1 MTKMIKKFF
10 FFYIII
16 NLFNYLYA
24 SPYKI
29 IVTVNNDPITQID
42 LDYEMKILS
51 ILNNRDISKQQVS
64 IALNNLIEESIK
76 KKEIINEKLKIDNSL
91 INNHFLQ
98 ISKNLNLNLN
108 SVDQNFIFL
117 IKEKIKID
125 KLWNDL
131 IIKKYGWK
139 ISINMKEIDQKLKEK
154 YKENY
159 SNQIKDNLI
168 LEEKTKKLAVY
179 SRYHLN
185 KLKEQSLIKFYK

>member
-1 MTKMIKKFF
+1 M
-10 FFYIII
+10 
-16 NLFNYLYA
+16 FNYLYA
-24 SPYKI
+24 NPYKI
-29 IVTVNNDPITQID
+29 IVTINNDPITKID

-51 ILNNRDISKQQVS
+51 ILNNRDISKQQVN

-76 KKEIINEKLKIDNSL
+76 KKEIINENIKIKESL
-91 INNHFLQ
+91 INNHFFQ
-98 ISKNLNLNLN
+98 ITKSLNLNISNL
-108 SVDQNFIFL
+108 DQNLIFL

-125 KLWNDL
+125 KQWNDL

-139 ISINMKEIDQKLKEK
+139 ISVNMKEIDQKLKEK

-159 SNQIKDNLI
+159 SNEIKDDLI
-168 LEEKTKKLAVY
+168 LEEKNKKLGVF

>member
-1 MTKMIKKFF
+1 MVKKNF

-16 NLFNYLYA
+16 NLFNSLYA
-24 SPYKI
+24 NPYKI
-29 IVTVNNDPITQID
+29 IVTIDNDPITQID
-42 LDYEMKILS
+42 LDYEIKILS
-51 ILNNRDISKQQVS
+51 IFNNKDISKQQTN

-76 KKEIINEKLKIDNSL
+76 KKEIVNKKIKIDDGL

-98 ISKNLNLNLN
+98 ISKNLNLNN
-108 SVDQNFIFL
+108 IDQNLIFL

-125 KLWNDL
+125 KMWNDL

-159 SNQIKDNLI
+159 SNEIKNNLI
-168 LEEKTKKLAVY
+168 LKEKTKKLGVF

>member
-1 MTKMIKKFF
+1 MVKKIF

-29 IVTVNNDPITQID
+29 IVTVNNDPITEID

-98 ISKNLNLNLN
+98 ISKNLNLNLK
-108 SVDQNFIFL
+108 SVDQNLIFL

-139 ISINMKEIDQKLKEK
+139 ISINMKEIDQKLKGK
-154 YKENY
+154 YKESY

-168 LEEKTKKLAVY
+168 LEEKTKKLGVF

>member
-1 MTKMIKKFF
+1 MVKKFF

-76 KKEIINEKLKIDNSL
+76 KKEITNEKLKIDNSL

-154 YKENY
+154 YKESY

-168 LEEKTKKLAVY
+168 LEEKTKKLGVF

>member
-1 MTKMIKKFF
+1 MVKKIF
-10 FFYIII
+10 FFYIFV

-29 IVTVNNDPITQID
+29 IVTVNNDPITEID

-51 ILNNRDISKQQVS
+51 ILNNRDISKQQVN

-131 IIKKYGWK
+131 IARKYGWK
-139 ISINMKEIDQKLKEK
+139 INININEINQKLKLK

-159 SNQIKDNLI
+159 SNQIKDNFV
-168 LEEKTKKLAVY
+168 LEEKNKKLSVY
-179 SRYHLN
+179 SRYHLS
-185 KLKEQSLIKFYK
+185 KLKEQSMIKFYK

>member
-1 MTKMIKKFF
+1 MVKKIF
-10 FFYIII
+10 FFYFII

-24 SPYKI
+24 NPYKI
-29 IVTVNNDPITQID
+29 IVTINNDPITKID

-51 ILNNRDISKQQVS
+51 ILNNRDISKQQVN

-76 KKEIINEKLKIDNSL
+76 KKDIINENIKIKESL
-91 INNHFLQ
+91 INNHFFQ
-98 ISKNLNLNLN
+98 ITKSLNLNISNL
-108 SVDQNFIFL
+108 DQNLIFL

-125 KLWNDL
+125 KQWNDL

-139 ISINMKEIDQKLKEK
+139 ISVNMKEIDQKLKEK

-159 SNQIKDNLI
+159 SNEIKDDLI
-168 LEEKTKKLAVY
+168 LEEKNKKLGVF

>member
-1 MTKMIKKFF
+1 MVKKIF

-24 SPYKI
+24 STYNI
-29 IVTVNNDPITQID
+29 IVTVNNNPITQID
-42 LDYEMKILS
+42 LNYEMKILS
-51 ILNNRDISKQQVS
+51 ILNNRAISKQQVN

-108 SVDQNFIFL
+108 SVDQNLTHL

-139 ISINMKEIDQKLKEK
+139 ISINMKEIDQKIKEK

-168 LEEKTKKLAVY
+168 LEEKNKKLGVF

-185 KLKEQSLIKFYK
+185 KLKEQSFIKFYK

>member
-1 MTKMIKKFF
+1 MVKKFF

-29 IVTVNNDPITQID
+29 IVTVNNDPITEID

-76 KKEIINEKLKIDNSL
+76 KKEIINEKIKIDDSL
-91 INNHFLQ
+91 INNHLFQ
-98 ISKNLNLNLN
+98 ISKNLNLNL
-108 SVDQNFIFL
+108 SSIDQNLIFL

-154 YKENY
+154 YKESY

-168 LEEKTKKLAVY
+168 LEEKTKKLGVF

>member
-1 MTKMIKKFF
+1 MVKKFF

-154 YKENY
+154 YKESY

-168 LEEKTKKLAVY
+168 LEEKTKKLGVF

>member
-1 MTKMIKKFF
+1 MAKKIF

-16 NLFNYLYA
+16 SLYNYLYA

-98 ISKNLNLNLN
+98 ISKNLNLNLK
-108 SVDQNFIFL
+108 SVDQNLIFL

-154 YKENY
+154 YKESY

-168 LEEKTKKLAVY
+168 LEEKTKKLGVF

>member
-1 MTKMIKKFF
+1 MVKKFF

-24 SPYKI
+24 STYNI
-29 IVTVNNDPITQID
+29 IVTVNNNPITQID

-51 ILNNRDISKQQVS
+51 ILNNRAISKQQVN

-76 KKEIINEKLKIDNSL
+76 KKEIINEKLEIDNSL

-98 ISKNLNLNLN
+98 ISKNLNLN
-108 SVDQNFIFL
+108 SIDQNLIFL

-139 ISINMKEIDQKLKEK
+139 ISINMKEIDQKIKEK

-168 LEEKTKKLAVY
+168 IEEKNKKLGVF

-185 KLKEQSLIKFYK
+185 KLKEQSFIKFYK

>member
-1 MTKMIKKFF
+1 MVKKFF

-24 SPYKI
+24 SPYQI
-29 IVTVNNDPITQID
+29 IVTVNNDPITEID

-91 INNHFLQ
+91 INNYFLQ
-98 ISKNLNLNLN
+98 ISKNLNLNLK
-108 SVDQNFIFL
+108 SVDQNLIFL
-117 IKEKIKID
+117 IKEKIKTD
-125 KLWNDL
+125 QLWNDL

-139 ISINMKEIDQKLKEK
+139 ISVNMKEIDQKLKEK
-154 YKENY
+154 YKESY

-168 LEEKTKKLAVY
+168 LEEKTKKLGVF

>member
-1 MTKMIKKFF
+1 MVKKFF

-29 IVTVNNDPITQID
+29 IATVNNDPITQID

-51 ILNNRDISKQQVS
+51 IINNRDISKQQVS
-64 IALNNLIEESIK
+64 IALNNLIEESVK

-98 ISKNLNLNLN
+98 MSKNLNLNLN
-108 SVDQNFIFL
+108 NIDQNLIFL

-131 IIKKYGWK
+131 IFKKYGWK

-154 YKENY
+154 YKESY

-168 LEEKTKKLAVY
+168 LEEKTKKLGVF

>member
-1 MTKMIKKFF
+1 MVKKIF

-16 NLFNYLYA
+16 NLFNSLYA
-24 SPYKI
+24 NPYKI
-29 IVTVNNDPITQID
+29 IVTIDNDPITQID
-42 LDYEMKILS
+42 LDYEIKILS
-51 ILNNRDISKQQVS
+51 IFNNKDISKQQTN

-76 KKEIINEKLKIDNSL
+76 KKEIVNKKIKIDDGL

-98 ISKNLNLNLN
+98 ISKNLNLNN
-108 SVDQNFIFL
+108 IDQNLIFL

-125 KLWNDL
+125 KMWNDL

-159 SNQIKDNLI
+159 SNEIKNNLI
-168 LEEKTKKLAVY
+168 LKEKTKKLGVF

>member
-1 MTKMIKKFF
+1 MVKKFF

-98 ISKNLNLNLN
+98 ISKNLNLN
-108 SVDQNFIFL
+108 SIDQNLIFL
-117 IKEKIKID
+117 IKDKIKID

-154 YKENY
+154 YKESY

-168 LEEKTKKLAVY
+168 LEEKTKKLGVF

>member
-1 MTKMIKKFF
+1 MVKKFF

-16 NLFNYLYA
+16 NLFSYLYA
-24 SPYKI
+24 NPYKI
-29 IVTVNNDPITQID
+29 IVTVNNDPITEID

-76 KKEIINEKLKIDNSL
+76 KKEITNEKLKIDNSL

-108 SVDQNFIFL
+108 NIDQNLIFL
-117 IKEKIKID
+117 IKEKIEID
-125 KLWNDL
+125 KLWNNL

-139 ISINMKEIDQKLKEK
+139 ISINMNEIDQKLKEK

-168 LEEKTKKLAVY
+168 LEEKTKKLGVF

>member
-1 MTKMIKKFF
+1 
-10 FFYIII
+10 
-16 NLFNYLYA
+16 
-24 SPYKI
+24 
-29 IVTVNNDPITQID
+29 
-42 LDYEMKILS
+42 MKILS

-76 KKEIINEKLKIDNSL
+76 KEIINEKLKIDNSL

-98 ISKNLNLNLN
+98 ISKNLNLNL
-108 SVDQNFIFL
+108 SSIDQNLIFL

-154 YKENY
+154 YKESY

-168 LEEKTKKLAVY
+168 LEEKTKKLGVF

>member
-1 MTKMIKKFF
+1 MVKKFF

-108 SVDQNFIFL
+108 SVDQNLTHL

-154 YKENY
+154 YKESN

-168 LEEKTKKLAVY
+168 LEEKTKKLGVF

>member
-1 MTKMIKKFF
+1 MVKKFF

-42 LDYEMKILS
+42 LDYEIKILS
-51 ILNNRDISKQQVS
+51 ILNNRVISKQQVN
-64 IALNNLIEESIK
+64 IALNNLIEESLK
-76 KKEIINEKLKIDNSL
+76 KKEIINEKIKIDDSF
-91 INNHFLQ
+91 IDNHFFQ

-108 SVDQNFIFL
+108 NIDQNLIFL

-159 SNQIKDNLI
+159 SNEIKDDLI
-168 LEEKTKKLAVY
+168 LEEKNKKLGVF

>member
-1 MTKMIKKFF
+1 MVKKIF

-98 ISKNLNLNLN
+98 ISKNLNLNLKN
-108 SVDQNFIFL
+108 MDQNLIFL

-139 ISINMKEIDQKLKEK
+139 ISINMKEIDQKIKEK

-168 LEEKTKKLAVY
+168 IEEKNKKLGVF

-185 KLKEQSLIKFYK
+185 KLKEQSFIKFYK

>member
-1 MTKMIKKFF
+1 MVKKIL

-24 SPYKI
+24 NTYKI
-29 IVTVNNDPITQID
+29 IATINNDPITQID
-42 LDYEMKILS
+42 LDYEIKILS
-51 ILNNRDISKQQVS
+51 IFNNKDISKQQTN

-76 KKEIINEKLKIDNSL
+76 KKEIYNENLTINDSL
-91 INNHFLQ
+91 INNHFLKL
-98 ISKNLNLNLN
+98 SKNLNLNPSYIDKNL
-108 SVDQNFIFL
+108 IFL

-131 IIKKYGWK
+131 IVRKYGWK
-139 ISINMKEIDQKLKEK
+139 INININEINQKLKLK

-159 SNQIKDNLI
+159 SNKIKDNLI
-168 LEEKTKKLAVY
+168 LEEKNKKLGVF

-185 KLKEQSLIKFYK
+185 KLKKQALIKFY

>member
-1 MTKMIKKFF
+1 MVKKFF
-10 FFYIII
+10 FFYFII

-24 SPYKI
+24 NPYKI
-29 IVTVNNDPITQID
+29 IVTINNDPITQID
-42 LDYEMKILS
+42 LDYEIKILS
-51 ILNNRDISKQQVS
+51 ILNNTDISKQQIN

-76 KKEIINEKLKIDNSL
+76 KKEISNEKLKINDSL

-108 SVDQNFIFL
+108 SVDQNLTHL

-139 ISINMKEIDQKLKEK
+139 ISINMKEIDQKIKEK

-168 LEEKTKKLAVY
+168 IEEKNKKLGVF

-185 KLKEQSLIKFYK
+185 KLKEQSFIKFYK

>member
-1 MTKMIKKFF
+1 MVKKIFF
-10 FFYIII
+10 FFIFL

-24 SPYKI
+24 TPYKI
-29 IVTVNNDPITQID
+29 ITTVNNDPITQID
-42 LDYEMKILS
+42 LDYEIKILS
-51 ILNNRDISKQQVS
+51 ILNNRDISKQQLN

-76 KKEIINEKLKIDNSL
+76 KKEIINEKLKINDSL

-108 SVDQNFIFL
+108 NADPNLIFL

-131 IIKKYGWK
+131 IIRKYGWK
-139 ISINMKEIDQKLKEK
+139 ISVNMKEIDQKIKEK

-168 LEEKTKKLAVY
+168 LEEKNKKLGVF

>member
-1 MTKMIKKFF
+1 MVKKIF
-10 FFYIII
+10 FFYFFI

-24 SPYKI
+24 NPHKI
-29 IVTVNNDPITQID
+29 IVTINNDPITQID
-42 LDYEMKILS
+42 LDYEIKILS
-51 ILNNRDISKQQVS
+51 ILNNNKDISEQQVS

-76 KKEIINEKLKIDNSL
+76 KKEIINEKLEIDNSL

-98 ISKNLNLNLN
+98 ISKNLNLNLK
-108 SVDQNFIFL
+108 SMDQNLIFL

-139 ISINMKEIDQKLKEK
+139 ISVNMKEIDQKLKEK

-168 LEEKTKKLAVY
+168 LEEKTKKLGVF

>member
-1 MTKMIKKFF
+1 MVKKFF
-10 FFYIII
+10 FFYFII

-24 SPYKI
+24 NPYKI
-29 IVTVNNDPITQID
+29 IVTINNDPITQID
-42 LDYEMKILS
+42 LDYEIKILS
-51 ILNNRDISKQQVS
+51 ILNNTDISKQQIN
-64 IALNNLIEESIK
+64 IALNNLIEESLK
-76 KKEIINEKLKIDNSL
+76 KKEIINEKIKIDDSF
-91 INNHFLQ
+91 INNHFFQ

-108 SVDQNFIFL
+108 NIDQNLIFL

-159 SNQIKDNLI
+159 SNEIKDNLI
-168 LEEKTKKLAVY
+168 LEEKNKKLNVF

>member
-1 MTKMIKKFF
+1 MVKKIF
-10 FFYIII
+10 FFYIIL

-24 SPYKI
+24 SPYRI

-42 LDYEMKILS
+42 LDYEIKILS
-51 ILNNRDISKQQVS
+51 ILTNRDISKQQVN
-64 IALNNLIEESIK
+64 IAINNLIEESIK
-76 KKEIINEKLKIDNSL
+76 KKEIKNQKLEIDDSL
-91 INNHFLQ
+91 INNYLLQ
-98 ISKNLNLNLN
+98 MSKNLNLNQK
-108 SVDQNFIFL
+108 SIDQNLIFL

-131 IIKKYGWK
+131 IIKEYGWK
-139 ISINMKEIDQKLKEK
+139 ISINMKEINQKLKEK

-168 LEEKTKKLAVY
+168 LEEKTKKLGVY